1 MKKEISTEDF
11 AKVIFDAIYEERF
24 LSKDVIVP
32 KVRTLAKIH
41 RLKIEAQNYNAIE
54 NPTKT
59 ANLMRS
65 HQKMDFERKFW
76 LEKLRGVLPKGD
88 IENLYL
94 ELNEQ
99 QKEAGF

>member
-32 KVRTLAKIH
+32 NIRSIARIH
-41 RLKIEAQNYNAIE
+41 RLKMEAQNYNAIE

-59 ANLMRS
+59 ANMLRNT
-65 HQKMDFERKFW
+65 QKIDYERRYW
-76 LEKLRGVLPKGD
+76 MEKAK
-88 IENLYL
+88 
-94 ELNEQ
+94 
-99 QKEAGF
+99 